1 MESFIAL
8 LVPLGYVGMG
18 IASFIA
24 GSFFPFSSEAI
35 LTALLV
41 AGLKPF
47 PLLCFATVGNVLG
60 SMFNYWLG
68 TFGREDWVYKYLR
81 VRPERFHRAQR
92 WVQHRGAWIG
102 VFCFVPIVG
111 SALAVTLGFMRA
123 NPYISFLSIFIGKL
137 FRYTAIVLIFLSVA

>member
-35 LTALLV
+35 FTALLV
-41 AGLKPF
+41 AGLKPL

-60 SMFNYWLG
+60 SMFNYWMG

-81 VRPERFHRAQR
+81 VRPVRFRLARLRVHR
-92 WVQHRGAWIG
+92 RGAWLG

-111 SALAVTLGFMRA
+111 SVLAVTLGFMHA
-123 NPYISFLSIFIGKL
+123 NPYISFISIFIGKL
-137 FRYTAIVLIFLSVA
+137 FRYCVIVAVFLSLV